1 MLPLGLLT
9 AAQGH
14 PMLVELKNGETLN
27 GHLANCDNWM
37 NLILKEVV
45 QTSPEGDRFFRLP
58 EVYVRGNNIKY
69 LRIPEEIIEMVK
81 EQQQNQSNNRNRGPR
96 SSTPSPPRRCLSN
109 LSPKPTDANI
119 LVVEDNAEQKDVP
132 GSIPDQQSSDSQD
145 ADAQNT
151 GVRPGALLTPME
163 RLTKP
168 PPGVP
173 KYFKHIPSQRLENR
187 LQERVPRHPRVL
199 SATQIL
205 RVLILDRHIRPE
217 MRHYRGLIFANSDPE
232 RGSPHAVR
240 ALLKEMEENGI
251 PTDSGTLH
259 AALQVLAVHP
269 DYLLRQEIVRTLRDR
284 WLPLSP
290 VGWHYVVAGLI
301 REHQFELALDHIEQM
316 ERKGTMVESWLHS
329 LLIYYLCD
337 FGEFDEVVRLMRTR
351 TNQGLE
357 MTSTLWLYV
366 LDVASAAFHYE
377 TTRYIWR
384 QKVELRYLSPE
395 YPLCSSVLAVAARAG
410 DTELAA
416 SVFSFLAE
424 VDIPPQLVDY
434 ERMVEAHAVSG
445 SPYSGFEV
453 LCKMHMA
460 GMALEDRSTRVLLTH
475 MIQKQTPPRDAWVM
489 LKRLKASKLRV
500 PLECA
505 KVVLE
510 MCEYEALD
518 NPSVVDDGIAF
529 YKELYALCPDK
540 ADVSVYNVL
549 IGMCRLAHN
558 TEAGMFLVKEMAAL
572 GVIPDQGTF
581 EHLIIMCLEAGN
593 FESGYMYFQDLLGQ
607 AARPS
612 EEARAEIREICS
624 QSTDP
629 FASMLKQH
637 PQIQDGSVGCLV
649 DEISNT
655 HEPLDT
661 AEPDGDSFHRSGQSR
676 AEVQHLVSHKQRRAA
691 AKERRKRKRRREAI
705 AKGQEEDGWLEYEP
719 GGLVPE
725 DQLGEKSG

>member
-1 MLPLGLLT
+1 MPRTTLVLDGLWYCLCPSFS
-9 AAQGH
+9 AA
-14 PMLVELKNGETLN
+14 TLN
-27 GHLANCDNWM
+27 RAPSSLTTG
-37 NLILKEVV
+37 K
-45 QTSPEGDRFFRLP
+45 
-58 EVYVRGNNIKY
+58 
-69 LRIPEEIIEMVK
+69 RIPKFHRLSVL
-81 EQQQNQSNNRNRGPR
+81 G

-119 LVVEDNAEQKDVP
+119 LIVEDDENQNTVS
-132 GSIPDQQSSDSQD
+132 GSTPDQKSLDSHD
-145 ADAQNT
+145 ADAQNKD
-151 GVRPGALLTPME
+151 VRPGALLTPME

-173 KYFKHIPSQRLENR
+173 KYFKHLPSHRLEHR
-187 LQERVPRHPRVL
+187 LQERVARHPRVL

-232 RGSPHAVR
+232 RGSPRAVR
-240 ALLKEMEENGI
+240 ELLKEMEENGI
-251 PTDSGTLH
+251 PADSGTLH

-290 VGWHYVVAGLI
+290 AGWHYVVAGLI

-316 ERKGTMVESWLHS
+316 ERKGMMVESWLHS

-337 FGEFDEVVRLMRTR
+337 FGEFDEVVRLMRSR
-351 TNQGLE
+351 TSHGLD
-357 MTSTLWLYV
+357 MSSTLWLYV
-366 LDVASAAFHYE
+366 LDVASTAFHYE

-384 QKVELRYLSPE
+384 QRVELRYLSPD
-395 YPLCSSVLAVAARAG
+395 YPLCSNVLTVAARAG

-416 SVFSFLAE
+416 SVIRFLVE
-424 VDIPPQLVDY
+424 VNLPPQLDDY
-434 ERMVEAHAVSG
+434 EKMVEAHAVSG
-445 SPYSGFEV
+445 SLYSGFEV

-460 GMALEDRSTRVLLTH
+460 GIVLEHRSTRVILTH
-475 MIQKQTPPRDAWVM
+475 MIQNRTPPRDAWAM
-489 LKRLKASKLRV
+489 LKQLKASKLRV

-510 MCEYEALD
+510 VCEYEALD
-518 NPSVVDDGIAF
+518 SPSVVDDGIAF
-529 YKELYALCPDK
+529 YKELYALCPDR

-549 IGMCRLAHN
+549 IGMCRLACN

-581 EHLIIMCLEAGN
+581 EHLIIMCLEADN

-607 AARPS
+607 AVRPS
-612 EEARAEIREICS
+612 EEARAEIRDLCS

-629 FASMLKQH
+629 FASLLKHH

-655 HEPLDT
+655 HEPLDLP
-661 AEPDGDSFHRSGQSR
+661 EPDGDSFHRSGQSR
-676 AEVQHLVSHKQRRAA
+676 AEVQQLVSHKERRAA

-705 AKGQEEDGWLEYEP
+705 AKGQEEEGWLNYEP
-719 GGLVPE
+719 GGLIPE
-725 DQLGEKSG
+725 EQGQKSG